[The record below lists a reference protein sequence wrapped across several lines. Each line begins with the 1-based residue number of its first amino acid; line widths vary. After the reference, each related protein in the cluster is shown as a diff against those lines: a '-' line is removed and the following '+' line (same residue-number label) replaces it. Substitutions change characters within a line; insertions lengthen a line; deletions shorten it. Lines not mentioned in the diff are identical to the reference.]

1 LALTNDSYNSNCA
14 LHLLDNGHAL
24 GPVDIMKVL
33 FISNRGNRMPSVE
46 KYYVYTETTIQAEY
60 V

>member
-1 LALTNDSYNSNCA
+1 LALTNNSYYSNSA
-14 LHLLDNGHAL
+14 QHLLDNGHTL

-33 FISNRGNRMPSVE
+33 CITNRGNRMPSVG
-46 KYYVYTETTIQAEY
+46 KYYVYTETTMQFVY